1 MYARICLN
9 KVLLKH
15 FRDQFLVGSSQGGMN
30 IEEVAQKDPKAILKE
45 PVDIMMGITKEQ
57 AVKFA
62 KLIGFSAPCIDDV
75 SF

>member
-1 MYARICLN
+1 M
-9 KVLLKH
+9 
-15 FRDQFLVGSSQGGMN
+15 VGSSQGGMN

-62 KLIGFSAPCIDDV
+62 KLMGFSAPCIDDV